1 MAHKELKFNEDARAA
16 LERGVNIRGE
26 PPDDPEG
33 RRSRG
38 HSLDEELEQFLNQKG
53 RYANGWA
60 PLGEATS
67 DVFVRYD
74 QIVEV
79 RKNLSP

>member
-1 MAHKELKFNEDARAA
+1 MHLEVKLAA
-16 LERGVNIRGE
+16 NPQMTQKVAVQE
-26 PPDDPEG
+26 
-33 RRSRG
+33 G

-53 RYANGWA
+53 RYANGWV
-60 PLGEATS
+60 PLGEGTS